1 MNELFILGLTKNIIS
16 AIPLKLKSWVAKI
29 LYNYDSNKIKGVDL
43 ILNSY
48 QGNLKIFI
56 NTKEYIGWNIYFKGN
71 YEEFTNYFLK
81 KYIKPDDIVIEAGAN
96 NGSESVIIGNILS
109 NGEGKLYAFEPIM
122 EFIKRLR
129 INILL
134 NDLTNVVIPIPVALG
149 ENISLVDFYLM
160 NEKAVN
166 QGMSSKF
173 KYKEAQRNVK
183 VKQVTL
189 DNWLEKIK

>member
-1 MNELFILGLTKNIIS
+1 
-16 AIPLKLKSWVAKI
+16 
-29 LYNYDSNKIKGVDL
+29 
-43 ILNSY
+43 
-48 QGNLKIFI
+48 
-56 NTKEYIGWNIYFKGN
+56 
-71 YEEFTNYFLK
+71 
-81 KYIKPDDIVIEAGAN
+81 
-96 NGSESVIIGNILS
+96 
-109 NGEGKLYAFEPIM
+109 M